1 MHLETAEIDRY
12 GPLKGCRP
20 DCEDGITVIAGPNE
34 SGKTLYLEG
43 LLRLLEPNVKNHI
56 SPKPRVEGTPTGRL
70 VLHDGSD
77 HHSLGDGTVLS
88 DISQIE
94 PIHLHNLFVVRDSDL
109 GLPEGQDYYTSL
121 VEHLGDIH
129 TSEINQIRSE
139 LVERGRLTNKR
150 LNLANRENDT
160 KDVRKNARSL
170 ASEIES
176 YLDTM
181 SEKGIRETN
190 RERLQT
196 KRKLATVEKE
206 LETQRVAE
214 KIADYEYAAG
224 QLRVYRE
231 TTDRIQQLKT
241 FDRDT
246 LGELQELDGDISR
259 DEEEIEDLDEEI
271 ESKKEEAREYQDEL
285 SELREKR
292 MELQQRESDVN
303 SVEETLETYRDKTA
317 ADVGSDSKLAQ
328 RRAVTI
334 AGIASAGIAATGGA
348 IAGSMIAIM
357 FGVLLLFVGA
367 GGWYS
372 HHQLAQRIKESE
384 VRERELLQD
393 ARDAGFDVDEP
404 EDIAPT
410 IRGFRDELESVQK
423 RIQRLKAELD
433 TKEDRISELED
444 EYGETET
451 QLEKHQD
458 ELESTLDD
466 AGVDSIDEYESNI
479 KERENEEDE
488 RSGAK
493 RDLTREVGEPEADA
507 PEEKIEYWEAEL
519 NKWKSS
525 ISDTDIEADQY
536 DEEELK
542 RLEERSTGLERRLD
556 KLEKDLEEHRDTLGE
571 FERRGDKL
579 NAGPFVETEPTLQAY
594 TAEGLRELAEE
605 LRSLVETI
613 ETDAEISR
621 KAIGIFE
628 NIRDE
633 EEQKMA
639 TLFDPDG
646 PASKTLSYLTDGRY
660 TAVDYDPDSKTL
672 EVRTADG
679 QTLNPY
685 QLSRGTQDQL
695 YFAARLSLAKQ
706 LLGGETGFLLL
717 DDPFI
722 AADQNRLRYGFET
735 LTDLAEEGW
744 QIVYLTA
751 KQEVRNTMTS
761 EFDVNIHEMN
771 SLDY

>member
-1 MHLETAEIDRY
+1 MYLETAEIDRY
-12 GPLKGCRP
+12 GPLKGCHP
-20 DCEDGITVIAGPNE
+20 DCDDGITVIAGPNE

-43 LLRLLEPNVKNHI
+43 LLRLLEPDVKNHI

-77 HHSLGDGTVLS
+77 HHSLGNGTVLS

-160 KDVRKNARSL
+160 KEVKNNAESL
-170 ASEIES
+170 AEEIES
-176 YLDTM
+176 YLESM

-196 KRKLATVEKE
+196 KRELATVEKE
-206 LETQRVAE
+206 LETQRVAKE
-214 KIADYEYAAG
+214 IADYEYAAE
-224 QLRVYRE
+224 QLEVYRNATNRGRE
-231 TTDRIQQLKT
+231 LQT

-246 LGELQELDGDISR
+246 LEELRELDGDISR
-259 DEEEIEDLDEEI
+259 DEEEIADLDEEI
-271 ESKKEEAREYQDEL
+271 ESKRKEAQNDQEEL
-285 SELREKR
+285 SELRER
-292 MELQQRESDVN
+292 HTELQQRESDVDG
-303 SVEETLETYRDKTA
+303 VEETLEIYRDKTA
-317 ADVGSDSKLAQ
+317 ADVGSDSTLAQ

-334 AGIASAGIAATGGA
+334 AGIGGAGIAAAGGA

-357 FGVLLLFVGA
+357 FGVLLLLVGT

-372 HHQLAQRIKESE
+372 HRQLTQQVEESE
-384 VRERELLQD
+384 VREQELLQD
-393 ARDAGFDVDEP
+393 ARDAGFDVDET
-404 EDIAPT
+404 EDVAPA
-410 IRGFRDELESVQK
+410 IRGFRDELESVQEQ
-423 RIQRLKAELD
+423 IQRLEAELT

-444 EYGETET
+444 EYNETET
-451 QLEKHQD
+451 HLEDQQD
-458 ELESTLDD
+458 KLKSTLDD
-466 AGVDSIDEYESNI
+466 AGVDSIDEYESNVE
-479 KERENEEDE
+479 EREDQENE
-488 RSGAK
+488 RSGAE

-507 PEEKIEYWEAEL
+507 PEERIEYWEAEL
-519 NKWKSS
+519 NEWKSS
-525 ISDTDIEADQY
+525 ISDADIEADQY
-536 DEEELK
+536 DEEELN
-542 RLEERSTGLERRLD
+542 RLEKRSIELEGRLD
-556 KLEKDLEEHRDTLGE
+556 KLETELEEYGDKLEE
-571 FERRGDKL
+571 FERRVNNL
-579 NAGPFVETEPTLQAY
+579 NAGPFVESEPTLQAY
-594 TAEGLRELAEE
+594 TAKGLRELAEK
-605 LRSLVETI
+605 LRGLVETI
-613 ETDAEISR
+613 ERDAEISR
-621 KAIGIFE
+621 KAIDIFE

-660 TAVDYDPDSKTL
+660 TAVDYDPSSKTL
-672 EVRTADG
+672 EVKTTDG
-679 QTLNPY
+679 QTLYPH

-722 AADQNRLRYGFET
+722 AADQNRLQYGFET

-751 KQEVRNTMTS
+751 KQEVRNTMAS
-761 EFDVNIHEMN
+761 QFNVNVHEMN